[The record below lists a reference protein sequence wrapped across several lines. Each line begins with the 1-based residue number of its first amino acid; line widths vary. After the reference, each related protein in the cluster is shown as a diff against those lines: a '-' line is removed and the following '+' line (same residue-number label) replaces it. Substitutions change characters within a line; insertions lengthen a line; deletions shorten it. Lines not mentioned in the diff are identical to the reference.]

1 MITVLLWL
9 MLCGL
14 LLYSLN
20 KAVDAGI
27 VLKLWVFFVAFYSIA
42 PLFYFSGFQFFL
54 EKIDYAPSA
63 DVLFIYLLT
72 DLVLLLPVLLPSLC
86 RQDLPAAPVLAD
98 GFKGLWFLSVC
109 AMFVDVCFN
118 HSYFM
123 LPKHEYISSIPY
135 QTKNLYLFTIPY
147 KEILVGFWFWSP
159 FSQGRLK
166 SFVKPFAVLALMLSF
181 VVVVR
186 HVLFIFILLM
196 LLPRARIAGLIVLL
210 AVFTLMGEASN
221 ILKFVVEYFLK
232 DGGSAGDLSWILSA
246 GDSFIGM
253 SSEQK
258 AILSNLLVM
267 MKADGGVEWL
277 RMLTDFL
284 NVPGIST
291 IAQTL
296 GFELKTG
303 AQVIGHYV
311 GVEVGQGTAYSIQLV
326 MLENLLLPIIP
337 ILLALRFMTLIAA
350 TPLIILCGEIVYS
363 VMRNGAD
370 YWLYLIAK
378 LALIYLLI
386 AFVNFILS
394 GIKRS
399 VVPEA

>member
-86 RQDLPAAPVLAD
+86 RQDLPAAPVLVD

-118 HSYFM
+118 YSYFM

-210 AVFTLMGEASN
+210 SVFTLMGEVSN

-232 DGGSAGDLSWILSA
+232 DGGSAGDLSWILSS

-284 NVPGIST
+284 NVPGVST

-303 AQVIGHYV
+303 AQVIGQYV

-337 ILLALRFMTLIAA
+337 ILLALRFMTLIAT

-386 AFVNFILS
+386 AFVSFILS
-394 GIKRS
+394 GIKQN